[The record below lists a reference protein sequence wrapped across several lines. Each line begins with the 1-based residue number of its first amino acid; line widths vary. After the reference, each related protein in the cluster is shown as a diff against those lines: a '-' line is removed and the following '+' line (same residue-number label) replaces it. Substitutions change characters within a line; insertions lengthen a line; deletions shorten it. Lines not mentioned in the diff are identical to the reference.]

1 MVWRVGQ
8 NKAQSER
15 ACQMTSPKAS
25 KIPLITIQAV
35 NSLGFRLGIPF
46 FI

>member
-15 ACQMTSPKAS
+15 ASPKAS
-25 KIPLITIQAV
+25 KIPLIIIQAV